1 MPKST
6 RANSFMPRF
15 GFANSLIEENAYAP
29 NKQGKTNNNFLS
41 FNKIQSDDK
50 DTLRRQSVST
60 RANDP
65 IGRIDFPDDLSENE
79 NANEISGIMGNN

>member
-15 GFANSLIEENAYAP
+15 GFASSLIEENAYAP
-29 NKQGKTNNNFLS
+29 NKQGKINNNFLS

-50 DTLRRQSVST
+50 DNQSINNTVDGDISMFCISAPMTTGLT
-60 RANDP
+60 RAVFW
-65 IGRIDFPDDLSENE
+65 IHEF
-79 NANEISGIMGNN
+79 